1 LFPAEW
7 VLEEV
12 MMNFPADL
20 KYTATDEW
28 IRVEGDLATLGVSDF
43 AQDQLSDVVFFEAT
57 VKPGGRVVAGTQ
69 VATLESVKAAADVTT
84 PVSGEVVEINGSLAA
99 TPELVNSE
107 PYGSAWMVKLKLSD
121 PSELSA
127 LMDHAAYQ
135 NHTEQR
141 GG

>member
-1 LFPAEW
+1 
-7 VLEEV
+7 
-12 MMNFPADL
+12 MNFPTDL

-57 VKPGGRVVAGTQ
+57 VKPGGRVAAGAQ
-69 VATLESVKAAADVTT
+69 VATLESVKAAAEVTT
-84 PVSGEVVEINGSLAA
+84 PVSGEVVEINQSLAA

-107 PYGSAWMVKLKLSD
+107 PYGSAWMLKLKLSD
-121 PSELSA
+121 PSELNT
-127 LMDHAAYQ
+127 LMDHTAYQ
-135 NHTEQR
+135 RNTKER

>member
-1 LFPAEW
+1 
-7 VLEEV
+7 
-12 MMNFPADL
+12 MNFPTDL

-57 VKPGGRVVAGTQ
+57 VKVGQRVTAGAQ
-69 VATLESVKAAADVTT
+69 VATLESVKAAADVAT
-84 PVSGEVVEINGSLAA
+84 PVSGEVVEINQTLPA

-121 PSELSA
+121 PSELTA
-127 LMDHAAYQ
+127 LLDDAAYQ
-135 NHTEQR
+135 RNTKER

>member
-1 LFPAEW
+1 
-7 VLEEV
+7 
-12 MMNFPADL
+12 MNFPTDL

-43 AQDQLSDVVFFEAT
+43 AQDQLSDVVYFEAT
-57 VKPGGRVVAGTQ
+57 VKVGQRVAAGAQ
-69 VATLESVKAAADVTT
+69 VATLESVKAAADVST
-84 PVSGEVVEINGSLAA
+84 PVAGEVVEINQSLPA

-121 PSELSA
+121 PSELTA
-127 LMDHAAYQ
+127 LLDDAAYQ
-135 NHTEQR
+135 RNTKER

>member
-1 LFPAEW
+1 
-7 VLEEV
+7 
-12 MMNFPADL
+12 MNFPMDL

-43 AQDQLSDVVFFEAT
+43 AQDQLSDVVFFEAS
-57 VKPGGRVVAGTQ
+57 VKPGGRVVAGAQ

-84 PVSGEVVEINGSLAA
+84 PVSGEVIEINESLAA

-107 PYGSAWMVKLKLSD
+107 PYGSAWMLKLKLSD
-121 PSELSA
+121 PSELNG

-135 NHTEQR
+135 HNTEER

>member
-1 LFPAEW
+1 
-7 VLEEV
+7 
-12 MMNFPADL
+12 MNFPTDL

-57 VKPGGRVVAGTQ
+57 VKVGQRVAAGAQ
-69 VATLESVKAAADVTT
+69 VATLESVKAAADVAT
-84 PVSGEVVEINGSLAA
+84 PVSGEVVEINQSLPA

-107 PYGSAWMVKLKLSD
+107 PYGGAWMVKLKLSD
-121 PSELSA
+121 PSELTA
-127 LMDHAAYQ
+127 LLDDAAYQ
-135 NHTEQR
+135 RNTKER